1 MLTHIFESHGLTDNY
16 ISFLLDRKG
25 DPTDAFK
32 GQLTISEVVPGFDN
46 ITSMPKIDVD
56 KVNRLLKAGT
66 FQKCSSVHT
75 RG

>member
-56 KVNRLLKAGT
+56 KVNRLLKAGA
-66 FQKCSSVHT
+66 FRNCSSVHT

>member
-66 FQKCSSVHT
+66 FQNCSSVHT